1 MFPEEYLIT
10 IVSKDIHSQN
20 FLLSLS
26 TDAVEK
32 FDLYA
37 NKNSKY
43 LFYKFNDQIYASG
56 GERQIIRHIAKVKHE
71 VGMKKNS
78 RKRQAV
84 SS

>member
-43 LFYKFNDQIYASG
+43 LFYKFNDQIDASG
-56 GERQIIRHIAKVKHE
+56 EKDKLFDILQR
-71 VGMKKNS
+71 
-78 RKRQAV
+78 
-84 SS
+84 